1 MEAPLFNGGL
11 EMRAAG
17 DGTRRL
23 HGRFPYMNRATI
35 HSGGKGRRP
44 QKEQFAPH
52 SFTFALDD
60 PDRDIN
66 LLVGHSFD
74 KPLASKR
81 AGTLLFNDTDEALL
95 FEAIIVPEIQESTWW
110 KDFSAAFLSGLM
122 IGISPGFR
130 VAPPEA
136 VEEAETVEEEDPEE
150 GNALIRTIFA
160 AILFEMSI
168 VTRPAYQGTEL
179 DMRQLNSGL
188 ILPNPKPAS
197 YRWR

>member
-1 MEAPLFNGGL
+1 
-11 EMRAAG
+11 
-17 DGTRRL
+17 
-23 HGRFPYMNRATI
+23 MNRATI

-136 VEEAETVEEEDPEE
+136 VEEAEKVEEEDPSE
-150 GNALIRTIFA
+150 GTALIRTIFA
-160 AILFEMSI
+160 AILF
-168 VTRPAYQGTEL
+168 AF
-179 DMRQLNSGL
+179 GL
-188 ILPNPKPAS
+188 MPQANAVA
-197 YRWR
+197 